1 MDINILEWVGYAA
14 SLLVLISLLMS
25 SIIKLRWINL
35 IGSAIFCVY
44 GFLIGSIPV
53 GIMNGG
59 IIIINIYYL
68 IIIYNAKEHLK
79 LITLYPNSEYLAYF
93 MEFYRKDMLKYFPE
107 RNLKVDSENFG
118 FYILRDVIPAAIFI
132 AKKVNENTLEIQIDY
147 AIPAY
152 RDLKIAYYLYH
163 EKKDYFISKGFT
175 RLTCSSI
182 NKDHDHYLETLGFT
196 KNTDNRFV
204 INLN

>member
-25 SIIKLRWINL
+25 SIIKLRWINM
-35 IGSAIFCVY
+35 IGSGIFCVY

-68 IIIYNAKEHLK
+68 IKIYNAKEHLK

-93 MEFYRKDMLKYFPE
+93 MEFYKKDMLKYFPE
-107 RNLKVDSENFG
+107 RNLKVDSDNFG

-163 EKKDYFISKGFT
+163 EKKDYFLSKGFT

-182 NKDHDHYLETLGFT
+182 NKDHDHYLETIGFT
-196 KNTDNRFV
+196 KSKDNRFV
-204 INLN
+204 LNLT

>member
-1 MDINILEWVGYAA
+1 LDINILEWVGYAA

-25 SIIKLRWINL
+25 SIIKLRWINM

-68 IIIYNAKEHLK
+68 VKLYHAKEHLK
-79 LITLYPNSEYLAYF
+79 LINLYPNSEYLAYF
-93 MEFYRKDMLKYFPE
+93 MSFYKKDMLKYFPE
-107 RNLKVDSENFG
+107 DNLKVDDHILG

-132 AKKVNENTLEIQIDY
+132 AKKVSEHTIDIQVDY

-152 RDLKIAYYLYH
+152 RDFKIGNFIYL
-163 EKKDYFISKGFT
+163 ENKDYFLERGLT
-175 RLTCSSI
+175 QLTCLSI
-182 NKDHDHYLETLGFT
+182 NEEHDQYLKKMGFT
-196 KNTDNRFV
+196 KGEENRFV
-204 INLN
+204 LNLQ

>member
-1 MDINILEWVGYAA
+1 MDMNILEWVGYAA

-25 SIIKLRWINL
+25 SIIKLRWINM

-68 IIIYNAKEHLK
+68 VKLYHAKEHLK
-79 LITLYPNSEYLAYF
+79 LINLYPNSEYLAYF
-93 MEFYRKDMLKYFPE
+93 MEFYKKDMLKYFPE
-107 RNLKVDSENFG
+107 DNLKLDDQILG

-132 AKKVNENTLEIQIDY
+132 AKKVDERTIDIQVDY

-152 RDLKIAYYLYH
+152 RDFKIGNYIYL
-163 EKKDYFISKGFT
+163 ENKDYFLERGIT
-175 RLTCSSI
+175 RLTCLSI
-182 NKDHDHYLETLGFT
+182 NEEHDKYLKKMGFT
-196 KNTDNRFV
+196 KGKINRFV
-204 INLN
+204 LKLQ

>member
-1 MDINILEWVGYAA
+1 LDINILEWVGYAA

-25 SIIKLRWINL
+25 SIIKLRWINM

-68 IIIYNAKEHLK
+68 VKLYHAKEHLK
-79 LITLYPNSEYLAYF
+79 LINLYPNSEYLAYF
-93 MEFYRKDMLKYFPE
+93 MSFYKKDMLKYFPE
-107 RNLKVDSENFG
+107 DNLKVDDHILG

-132 AKKVNENTLEIQIDY
+132 AKKVSEQTIDIQVDY

-152 RDLKIAYYLYH
+152 RDFKIGNFIYL
-163 EKKDYFISKGFT
+163 ENKDYFLERGLT
-175 RLTCSSI
+175 QLTCLSI
-182 NKDHDHYLETLGFT
+182 NEEHDQYLKKMGFT
-196 KNTDNRFV
+196 KGEENRFV
-204 INLN
+204 LNLQ

>member
-68 IIIYNAKEHLK
+68 TQVVRECNDSCNKPGERHEKSNA
-79 LITLYPNSEYLAYF
+79 S
-93 MEFYRKDMLKYFPE
+93 
-107 RNLKVDSENFG
+107 G
-118 FYILRDVIPAAIFI
+118 
-132 AKKVNENTLEIQIDY
+132 
-147 AIPAY
+147 
-152 RDLKIAYYLYH
+152 LKIEEA
-163 EKKDYFISKGFT
+163 
-175 RLTCSSI
+175 RLAHSDTFSNIRESANPI
-182 NKDHDHYLETLGFT
+182 IT
-196 KNTDNRFV
+196 KT
-204 INLN
+204 

>member
-68 IIIYNAKEHLK
+68 IKIYNAKEHLK
-79 LITLYPNSEYLAYF
+79 LISLYPNSEYLAYF
-93 MEFYRKDMLKYFPE
+93 MEFYRKDMLRYFPE
-107 RNLKVDSENFG
+107 VNLELDNNNFG
-118 FYILRDVIPAAIFI
+118 FYILRDVIPAGIFI
-132 AKKVNENTLEIQIDY
+132 AKKADEQTLEIQVDY

-152 RDLKIAYYLYH
+152 RDFKIAYYLFH
-163 EKKDYFISKGFT
+163 EKKDYFIRNGFI

-182 NKDHDHYLETLGFT
+182 NKEHDQYLEKIGFT
-196 KNTDNRFV
+196 KNENDRFV
-204 INLN
+204 